1 MARRPLALRQNGGTE
16 KHIDADLLQQQGDK
30 KEDGSDDDDEDA
42 YASDNDDNEES
53 MNATDSNAEAG
64 PSNSQ
69 PPMDKTSKD
78 IPKGFARIIRD
89 AQGNVIDVVMSAYDE
104 PDEPSEEQEELENS
118 HDMQDEEE
126 ETPWGKPLAH
136 KEHEKKLRK
145 AAEPV
150 PARSAALR
158 GEFSHYSYFSFSLHG
173 KQHILIS
180 HFVNVEL
187 EERTAAE
194 RSIKAS
200 SLRYASSAEQEYL
213 RSLVQKHGSD
223 IQAMAKDFKLNQD
236 QRTAGQLKKAFARCG
251 GVEAFLA

>member
-1 MARRPLALRQNGGTE
+1 MEKLGLARRPLALRQNGGIE
-16 KHIDADLLQQQGDK
+16 KHVDADLLQQQGDK

-104 PDEPSEEQEELENS
+104 PDEPSEEQEELENL

-150 PARSAALR
+150 PAKSAALR
-158 GEFSHYSYFSFSLHG
+158 GEFP
-173 KQHILIS
+173 I
-180 HFVNVEL
+180 
-187 EERTAAE
+187 A
-194 RSIKAS
+194 
-200 SLRYASSAEQEYL
+200 
-213 RSLVQKHGSD
+213 
-223 IQAMAKDFKLNQD
+223 
-236 QRTAGQLKKAFARCG
+236 
-251 GVEAFLA
+251 